1 MSPVITTVITGVFSV
16 LVAVITSGWFAKK
29 MMKDDRIE
37 ELAKDLKVIKERQL
51 KIDDAI
57 ETWKKED
64 LNLKEANVALLKDRF
79 ECQANNALDRG
90 TITVAELNAITKLSV
105 PYFKLDDAD
114 GTGHVLLEK
123 VRQLPLEK
131 SKHEKREDA

>member
-16 LVAVITSGWFAKK
+16 IVAVITSGWFAKK

-37 ELAKDLKVIKERQL
+37 ELGKDLKDIKERQV
-51 KIDDAI
+51 KIEDAI
-57 ETWKKED
+57 ETWKAED
-64 LNLKEANVALLKDRF
+64 FTLKEANIALLKDRF
-79 ECQANNALDRG
+79 EYQANTALDRG
-90 TITVAELNAITKLSV
+90 AITVAELNAITKLSV

-131 SKHEKREDA
+131 RHEKR